1 MQTRKK
7 NQIVWTENSTGKDKF
22 AWLLC
27 ANRQTHSPE
36 QLLLTQVLPSDCL
49 QQMDRILHETRRE
62 WGIPQY
68 CKCELV
74 SKEPANEV
82 LKSKIKGDLVSVMNG
97 NAKLDG
103 TRIKSEPKDSSGIE
117 GERTNGESKETST
130 LGWLADLALQNQKLA
145 KETTTLEWLADL
157 AHQNQK
163 LANDSDSDSDSDR
176 EGFSTLRELL
186 IRPSHRS
193 RSNSPAV
200 SSPKSTAK
208 KSKMDTLDEVISSVI
223 EHSVKK
229 EDDES
234 CSKNET
240 KAVELKHFV
249 RRYKWVQ
256 GGREPLPIRIMTLT
270 ESRSMYPDTPHFW
283 LCDGKLLR
291 LQDPNN
297 TNNYRLFQDLWKR
310 GQPVIVSDV
319 HKNLDIELWRPES
332 ISRDFGDQKNDLVN
346 CLTGNTVPKQPMW
359 KFWEGFTNVSKRLK
373 DEQGQPMS
381 LKLKDWPSRGDFA
394 DILPTRFADLMKSLP
409 LSEYT
414 HRYGRLN
421 LTSRL
426 PDIFTKPDLGPK
438 MYNAYGNLQF
448 PDKGT
453 TNLHLDVSD
462 AVNVM
467 VYVGVNQDGDQ
478 EQQLKGKIFQV
489 VSKILQFIK
498 KNIFQVLMIH
508 TWFSLNYRRNKG
520 H

>member
-1 MQTRKK
+1 M
-7 NQIVWTENSTGKDKF
+7 VWTENSTGKDKF

-36 QLLLTQVLPSDCL
+36 QLLLTQVLPSDTL
-49 QQMDRILHETRRE
+49 QQMDKILHETRRE
-62 WGIPQY
+62 WGIPQF

-74 SKEPANEV
+74 SKEPANEM

-103 TRIKSEPKDSSGIE
+103 TRIKNEPKDSIE
-117 GERTNGESKETST
+117 GEKTNGESNNKDNST
-130 LGWLADLALQNQKLA
+130 LDWLADVALQNQK
-145 KETTTLEWLADL
+145 
-157 AHQNQK
+157 HS
-163 LANDSDSDSDSDR
+163 NDSDSDSDSDQG
-176 EGFSTLRELL
+176 GFSTLRELL

-193 RSNSPAV
+193 RSNSPAA

-229 EDDES
+229 EEDES
-234 CSKNET
+234 CSSKSET

-319 HKNLDIELWRPES
+319 HKNLDVDLWRPES
-332 ISRDFGDQKNDLVN
+332 ISRDFGDQKNDLIN
-346 CLTGNTVPKQPMW
+346 CLTGNIVPKQLMW
-359 KFWEGFTNVSKRLK
+359 KFWEGFTNVNKRLK

-467 VYVGVNQDGDQ
+467 VYVGVNQDGDHD
-478 EQQLKGKIFQV
+478 QQLKGEILESFQ
-489 VSKILQFIK
+489 
-498 KNIFQVLMIH
+498 
-508 TWFSLNYRRNKG
+508 
-520 H
+520 